1 MRGILSLVLLVVLSA
16 CQSGGRDSVN
26 SLPSSNDALSAEL
39 RRSDYGIVHVK
50 ADDFASLGYGYAY
63 AFAED
68 NLCLIADSYVTVNGE
83 RSKYFGP
90 DNSWTFTGNS
100 TTNNNLN
107 SDFFFK
113 LIIAEQRI
121 EKLLDLPPPQ
131 GPLPQVRELVRGYV
145 AGYNRYLQD
154 TGVDNLPDPTCRGE
168 PWVREIREIDV
179 YRRFYQLAMLA
190 SSGVAINGIGSAQP
204 PTAGLIPS
212 VLPSAEDIAAQLG
225 ARWEGIQ
232 IGSNAIA
239 LGSEATDTGGGMILG
254 NPHFPWDGTERFHQA
269 HLTIPGKLDVTGVS
283 LFGVPL
289 ILIGYNKDLAWSH
302 TVSSAWRFTPYQLT
316 LVPGAPTT
324 YLVDGVPEAMTPW
337 DLEVESLQS
346 DGSVTNVSRTLYTTR
361 WGPVFNE
368 ILGLPLFP
376 WLPVQAYALADANAA
391 NFRYVNH
398 FLETNQA
405 SSSRELLEIL
415 KRNQGIPWVN
425 TLASDRHGEALYA
438 DISVT
443 PNVPDDMA
451 LSCAGVLGLVT
462 HPLLGLPVLD
472 GSRSSCAWRND
483 EDAIQAGTLGP
494 SNMPYLLRNDYVTNS
509 NDSHW
514 LSSPQQPL
522 EGFAR
527 IIGDEQ
533 RARRMRTRSGLVM
546 LEEHLYGDNG
556 HTFSRQ
562 QMQDLL
568 YNDRQHAAHLW
579 IDDLIPF
586 CRLLP
591 IMVGLGGPVTTGEAC
606 DVLEAWDRS
615 DRLDSAGAVLFRRF
629 AENLYIANIPSGTSA
644 SQLEFL
650 DVWTQPFDVN
660 DPVHTPSGLNVL
672 NPHVELALASAISDL
687 NGAGM
692 PLDATLRQAQT
703 ERRGEE
709 KIPIHGGPG
718 AMGVFNAITNP
729 WVDGEGYIDVVH
741 GSSFIQ
747 VVSFD
752 GDDCPDAR
760 TILTYSQSS
769 DPSSP
774 HFADQTRLYSESGW
788 VEAQFCESEIRGRVT
803 HSKTLSEGTASLN

>member
-1 MRGILSLVLLVVLSA
+1 MRGIFSLILIACLSA
-16 CQSGGRDSVN
+16 CQSGGRESTRAT
-26 SLPSSNDALSAEL
+26 PQAGETLSAEL

-50 ADDFASLGYGYAY
+50 ANDYASLGYGYAY

-68 NLCLIADSYVTVNGE
+68 NLCLMADSYVTVNGE

-90 DNSWTFTGNS
+90 EASWTFTGNG

-113 LIIAEQRI
+113 LIIAQQRI
-121 EKLLDLPPPQ
+121 EELLALPPPQ
-131 GPLPQVRELVRGYV
+131 GPLPAVRELVRGYV
-145 AGYNRYLQD
+145 AGYNRYLRD
-154 TGVDNLPDPTCRGE
+154 TGIENLPDPSCRGAQ
-168 PWVREIREIDV
+168 WVREIREIDV

-204 PTAGLIPS
+204 PIAGLIPS
-212 VLPSAEDIAAQLG
+212 ILPSAQEIATQLQS
-225 ARWEGIQ
+225 RWEGIQ

-239 LGSEATDTGGGMILG
+239 LGGEATDSGRGMVLG
-254 NPHFPWDGTERFHQA
+254 NPHFPWDGAERFHQA

-324 YLVDGVPEAMTPW
+324 YLVDGRPEQMTPW
-337 DLEVESLQS
+337 DLEVESRQA
-346 DGSVTNVSRTLYTTR
+346 DGQISTVSRTLYTTR

-405 SSSRELLEIL
+405 SSSRELLDIL
-415 KRNQGIPWVN
+415 KRNQGVPWVN

-443 PNVPDDMA
+443 PNVPDAMA
-451 LSCAGVLGLVT
+451 LTCAGVLGLVT
-462 HPLLGLPVLD
+462 QPLLGLPVLD
-472 GSRSSCAWRND
+472 GSRSNCAWRND
-483 EDAIQAGTLGP
+483 DDAVQAGTLGP
-494 SNMPYLLRNDYVTNS
+494 ANMPYLLRTDYVTNS

-514 LSSPQQPL
+514 LSNPQQPL
-522 EGFAR
+522 EGYAR
-527 IIGDEQ
+527 IIGDER

-546 LEEHLYGDNG
+546 VESHLYDQGQ
-556 HTFSRQ
+556 TFSRQ

-568 YNDRQHAAHLW
+568 FNNRQHAAHLW
-579 IDDLIPF
+579 LDDLIPF
-586 CRLLP
+586 CRLTPVL
-591 IMVGLGGPVTTGEAC
+591 IGLGGPVLTGEAC

-615 DRLDSAGAVLFRRF
+615 DNLDSPGAVLFRRF
-629 AENLYIANIPSGTSA
+629 AENLYIAAVPSGTSA

-650 DVWTQPFDVN
+650 DVWTRPFNVN

-672 NPHVELALASAISDL
+672 NPHVALALGSAISDL
-687 NGAGM
+687 NAAGFA
-692 PLDATLRQAQT
+692 LNATLRQAQT
-703 ERRGEE
+703 EARGEE
-709 KIPIHGGPG
+709 RIPIHGGPG

-729 WVDGEGYIDVVH
+729 WVAGEGYSDVVH

-760 TILTYSQSS
+760 TILTYSQSTN
-769 DPSSP
+769 PESP
-774 HFADQTRLYSESGW
+774 HYADQTRLYAESGW
-788 VEAQFCESEIRGRVT
+788 VEAQFCESEIRSRVT
-803 HSKTLSEGTASLN
+803 RTQTISETAP